1 MFILCKWSYGIEMSR
16 CWNPL
21 RGIAPQKTFRFNMRK
36 AFQSDC
42 ECSCVSSRVI
52 LVLSY
57 FPRSSSSRRYDAQI
71 GSCKRTILFL
81 GWLRALSRVLG
92 SHCIITLLWLTDY
105 VGKHLKTFAQSGW
118 LYASILPGFDKS
130 SWIVYTVYL
139 CGYPAIAICLQ
150 VMLCSWACCHCDQ
163 ILEWYHLKGRRG
175 LSWST
180 VSEVPG
186 CVCMALLL

>member
-1 MFILCKWSYGIEMSR
+1 MSKWGSGDSEQCKTSWEFPWLVKGRGGRLELGSLHHADLRIHMFILCKWSYGIEMHR

-139 CGYPAIAICLQ
+139 CGYPAIAICL
-150 VMLCSWACCHCDQ
+150 H
-163 ILEWYHLKGRRG
+163 
-175 LSWST
+175 
-180 VSEVPG
+180 
-186 CVCMALLL
+186 